1 MRILFIEDD
10 FITAQSVQ
18 KLLQSEGYVCDISDS
33 GEDGLE
39 VGKLYEYDLI
49 ILDLMLPD
57 LEGFEVMRR
66 LRSSQVR
73 TPILILSGM
82 DDTRNKVRGLSA
94 GADDYLT
101 KPYSKDELLARI
113 NAIIRRANGYSE
125 SVIRVG
131 DLEVNLQTRIASVK
145 GKILNLTGKEYAI
158 LELLAMRKGA
168 ALTKEAFLNHLYGG
182 MDEPELKIVDVF
194 VCKLRR
200 KIFDLTQEDGYI
212 ETIWGRGY
220 MLRDPNEQTEY
231 TLPERRDPVHFRKN
245 FTTRA
250 VRTVAEPE
258 EGNTVTSRRRKT
270 V

>member
-18 KLLQSEGYVCDISDS
+18 KLLQSEGYICDISDS

-39 VGKLYEYDLI
+39 VGKIYEYDLI
-49 ILDLMLPD
+49 ILDLILPD

-66 LRSSQVR
+66 LRSAQVR

-82 DDTRNKVRGLSA
+82 DDTRNKVRSLGA

-125 SVIRVG
+125 SIIHVG

-194 VCKLRR
+194 ICKLRR
-200 KIFDLTQEDGYI
+200 KIFELTHEDGYI

-220 MLRDPNEQTEY
+220 MLRDPKDPSEY
-231 TLPERRDPVHFRKN
+231 SLPERREPVRLRKN
-245 FTTRA
+245 A
-250 VRTVAEPE
+250 SVTVLESAEEQDVP
-258 EGNTVTSRRRKT
+258 SQKRKT

>member
-1 MRILFIEDD
+1 MRILFVEDD
-10 FITAQSVQ
+10 FITGQSMQ
-18 KLLQSEGYVCDISDS
+18 KLLQSEGFICDISNN
-33 GEDGLE
+33 GEEGLE

-57 LEGFEVMRR
+57 IDGFEVMRR
-66 LRSSQVR
+66 LRASQIR

-82 DDTRNKVRGLSA
+82 DDTSNKVKGLCA

-101 KPYSKDELLARI
+101 KPYSKEELLARI
-113 NAIIRRANGYSE
+113 NAIVRRTHGLSE
-125 SVIRVG
+125 SIIKVG
-131 DLEVNLQTRIASVK
+131 DLEVNLQTRIASVH
-145 GKILNLTGKEYAI
+145 GRVLNLTGKEYAI

-200 KIFDLTQEDGYI
+200 KLYEMTKQEGYI

-220 MLRDPNEQTEY
+220 MLRDPNELSQYIASTQGIVVE
-231 TLPERRDPVHFRKN
+231 PNFQDSPRRSSKRKKVQN
-245 FTTRA
+245 L
-250 VRTVAEPE
+250 
-258 EGNTVTSRRRKT
+258 
-270 V
+270 